1 MHFKRLHFV
10 DSPLMACGAAES
22 SFQKRLDQL
31 PRERGPDHL
40 ATQTKDIHVVVFN
53 SLVSGEH
60 VMDQPCTHTDNF
72 VGADGC
78 PHATAAERYSSAPC
92 PPPKNGA
99 Y

>member
-1 MHFKRLHFV
+1 
-10 DSPLMACGAAES
+10 
-22 SFQKRLDQL
+22 
-31 PRERGPDHL
+31 
-40 ATQTKDIHVVVFN
+40 
-53 SLVSGEH
+53 VSGEH